1 MKHAKE
7 GEPAEKSELCKRLRK
22 FRLQADVPQQKVA
35 DALGITKSMYSNW
48 ETGRTGIPVTA
59 IPALARYYKVT
70 TDELLGVDPEEVSN
84 TLIKRVKG
92 LSPMQQEALEKMLDA
107 IMYPPKE

>member
-1 MKHAKE
+1 MKYAKE

-48 ETGRTGIPVTA
+48 ETGRTGIPVSA
-59 IPALARYYKVT
+59 IPALAHYYKVT
-70 TDELLGVDPEEVSN
+70 TDELLGVDSEEVSN

-92 LSPMQQEALEKMLDA
+92 LSPLQQEALEKMLDA